1 MPRFT
6 LEPLEDGAIRFLER
20 GATAIKLHSERDLR
34 NLLRLRGLTD
44 EAINASIKFGRY
56 VEPAL
61 ILNDEQ
67 QDDFRGLIDRLQEPP
82 SSLTMEEINGALNLS
97 EAARI
102 TVTDLYQK
110 GACRAHLRLMR
121 DFAERRLQYVRK
133 REERRVNAVA
143 NSIGKEPLVDAASL
157 KPEALES
164 RFRRLVKWLQENHYS
179 LAEIATLS
187 GYGSAGGVSYVLTPS
202 GKVAA
207 GYCRR
212 LESELEVRFKVDPR
226 DILAGK
232 EVTVE
237 AWPEVQG
244 THKGG
249 VKKPGTRR
257 EKWQAAE
264 RKAEGTRRTEG
275 RKRKATKP
283 EKREARKLK
292 KAAAPAA
299 AAPEPVKKVEEAAT
313 TPEQT
318 RTFADNL
325 EACLVMLDSLILQV
339 RSTSEVAPT
348 FGGLRKGLAD
358 LAATLEITRE
368 EYWGDSAQG

>member
-6 LEPLEDGAIRFLER
+6 LEHIEGGAIRFLER
-20 GATAIKLHSERDLR
+20 GQTAIRLHSEHDLR
-34 NLLRLRGLTD
+34 NLLRLRGFTD
-44 EAINASIKFGRY
+44 EAINASIKMGRY
-56 VEPAL
+56 VEPSL
-61 ILNDEQ
+61 ILSDEQ

-82 SSLTMEEINGALNLS
+82 SSLTMDQINEALNLS

-102 TVTDLYQK
+102 TVTDLYEK

-133 REERRVNAVA
+133 RKERRVNAVA
-143 NSIGKEPLVDAASL
+143 NGIGREPLVDPASL
-157 KPEALES
+157 KPDVLKA
-164 RFRRLVKWLQENHYS
+164 RFRKLVDWLAENHYS
-179 LAEIATLS
+179 RAEIATFA
-187 GYGSAGGVSYVLTPS
+187 GYGSDGSLSFALMEDSKVTP
-202 GKVAA
+202 

-212 LESELEVRFKVDPR
+212 LESELQTRFKVDPR

-237 AWPEVQG
+237 KWPEVEG
-244 THKGG
+244 IHRGG
-249 VKKPGTRR
+249 IKKPGTRR
-257 EKWQAAE
+257 EKTLAAE
-264 RKAEGTRRTEG
+264 RKAKGARRAEG

-283 EKREARKLK
+283 EKRKERKERK
-292 KAAAPAA
+292 AA
-299 AAPEPVKKVEEAAT
+299 AAPVEPEKKEEEAVT

-325 EACLVMLDSLILQV
+325 EACLVMLDGLILQV

-358 LAATLEITRE
+358 LAGTLEITRE